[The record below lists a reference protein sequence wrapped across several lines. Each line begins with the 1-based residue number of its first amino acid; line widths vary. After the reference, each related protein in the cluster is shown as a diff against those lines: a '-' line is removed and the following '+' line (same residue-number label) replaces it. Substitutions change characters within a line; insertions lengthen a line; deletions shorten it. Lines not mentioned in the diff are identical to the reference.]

1 MMCQKYKSKSEKN
14 DMRKRRYFNGAGE
27 KRKFYNNVRH
37 FGGTRS
43 MSIAALG
50 MLPVLGIIG
59 AVIGLAFAVMHF
71 GPQTSVAIKGHAR
84 QLSQLTALGVGAA
97 LTPRAGV
104 VDFKRKMSL
113 QQKRADFVKAN
124 TKLLD
129 AAEKEN
135 RDLTPAENAVYET
148 NISALTK
155 ISGELGEIEAATDKF
170 LKGVTRT
177 PVEARNNPG
186 SGVEVL
192 PQAKFG
198 TIAEQ
203 LQAVARFAV
212 TDGASRDP
220 RLVAIGSKE
229 YVGIMEASGIK
240 AAAGMNE
247 GVPSEGGFLVQS
259 DTAEGVLERVYETG
273 QILQLCNDMEISNPA
288 NRLKFNAIDEVSRA
302 NGSRFGGI
310 QSFWSSEAQTAT
322 PTKPKFRQGE
332 LILNKL
338 MAFCFATDE
347 LLNDAAALNSTIT
360 RDVPLE
366 LNFRLEDGVC
376 NGPGNGQPQGFLKS
390 PSLIVQTK
398 EAAQAT
404 ATLNSANIFKMW
416 SRVWGP
422 SRRNAAWL
430 IDQSVEPQ
438 LYTLTVPSGTG
449 ISTPIYLPPGG
460 ISGNM
465 YGTLFGR
472 PVIPVEYLAPL
483 GSQGDIACV
492 DLNQYILARKGMMQ
506 AAQSMHVNFLTDE
519 MCFRFTM
526 RADGQPQWNNPL
538 TPKSGGPTLSPFVVL
553 QARP

>member
-1 MMCQKYKSKSEKN
+1 
-14 DMRKRRYFNGAGE
+14 MRKRRFFNTAGE

-37 FGGTRS
+37 FGQTRNLG
-43 MSIAALG
+43 IAALG
-50 MLPVLGIIG
+50 LLPMLG
-59 AVIGLAFAVMHF
+59 VIGLVIMLAAAVMHW
-71 GPQTSVAIKGHAR
+71 GPQTSVAVKGHGRKLLQFA
-84 QLSQLTALGVGAA
+84 AVGLGASVFA
-97 LTPRAGV
+97 PRAGV
-104 VDFKRKMSL
+104 IDFKKKMSL
-113 QQKRADFVKAN
+113 EQARADLVKAN
-124 TKLLD
+124 EKLLA
-129 AAEKEN
+129 AAEKDE
-135 RDLTPAENAVYET
+135 RELTAAELATYET
-148 NISALTK
+148 NVTK
-155 ISGELGEIEAATDKF
+155 LKKLNAQLGEIDAQTNRFLAAAS
-170 LKGVTRT
+170 RT

-186 SGVEVL
+186 STVEVL

-203 LQAVARFAV
+203 LQAVARFAI
-212 TDGASRDP
+212 TKGASHDP
-220 RLVAIGSKE
+220 RLVSIGSKE
-229 YVGIMEASGIK
+229 YVAIMEASGIK

-273 QILQLCNDMEISNPA
+273 QILQLCNDMEISNPS

-338 MAFCFATDE
+338 MAFCYTTDE
-347 LLNDAAALNSTIT
+347 LLNDAAALNSTIA

-366 LNFRLEDGVC
+366 LNFRLEDGVV
-376 NGPGNGQPQGFLKS
+376 NGPGNGQPLGFMNS

-438 LYTLTVPSGTG
+438 LYTLAVTSGTA

-472 PVIPVEYLAPL
+472 PVIPVEYMAPL

-526 RADGQPQWNNPL
+526 RADGQSQWNSAL